1 MRIWLL
7 WIMNFF
13 TVFYS
18 IYLLILHWGFPGL
31 LIMFLGPLAAIVAP
45 LLVWLVLDNSLFI
58 LLFTL
63 GNVVGFAVLIIPS
76 MIDEALPLNKTVS
89 WIRFIVV
96 STFAIVVVSQSFAF
110 LGVIFASMLNDGSPD
125 FWNYSLSIAGGFL
138 GGYYLIAFN
147 EETRFEDLVSRKML
161 YSIAIPLNV
170 IMIAGNVDIL
180 GLYAL
185 NSIVCLISSILFI
198 KNSEF
203 S

>member
-7 WIMNFF
+7 WIMNLF

-18 IYLLILHWGFPGL
+18 IYLLILHWGFLGL
-31 LIMFLGPLAAIVAP
+31 MIVFLGPLTAIVAP
-45 LLVWLVLDNSLFI
+45 LLVWLVLDNPLFI

-63 GNVVGFAVLIIPS
+63 GNIVGFAVLIIPS

-96 STFAIVVVSQSFAF
+96 STFAIVAISQGIAF
-110 LGVIFASMLNDGSPD
+110 IGLLVTAIFNEGSPGLLGYL
-125 FWNYSLSIAGGFL
+125 FSTYGGIM

-147 EETRFEDLVSRKML
+147 EETRFEDLVSKKML

-185 NSIVCLISSILFI
+185 NSIVCLVSSILFI
-198 KNSEF
+198 TNSEF

>member
-1 MRIWLL
+1 
-7 WIMNFF
+7 
-13 TVFYS
+13 
-18 IYLLILHWGFPGL
+18 
-31 LIMFLGPLAAIVAP
+31 MFLGPLAAIVAP